1 MLTLSFPA
9 RCSAYVKLDSV
20 GYFCRQRNRDNV
32 LYRRA
37 LLPPTTVA
45 STAPRAD
52 KPGPGLAHNGGEVAT
67 SAAATTSKPVS
78 TASTPVKLA
87 TDRGKPTI
95 SSFLSDQLV
104 VSPPDW
110 ETRRWLS
117 RRWNWRK
124 QRKLVASKRVVSGAK
139 RALVTLDAYPRK
151 RLKTS
156 ADESAS
162 DGSKSVA
169 LIQSVWRAWRL
180 RRALL
185 SIKTATILVQ
195 ATFRG
200 HETRAKISHL
210 HRAASVIQTEWRGF
224 CDYVR
229 YHLFL
234 KNVIIVQRFSRR
246 FLAIRLRAQK
256 TSAIVRLQGAI
267 RSWSAKRLLSRLIDQ
282 RDDTIRAE
290 AALRSKSAV
299 CLQSTIRGY
308 MIRKQQRIRTMA
320 CVQIQRTVRGFLVQL
335 QFHLRSI
342 DVIIVQSLVRRW
354 LVRRDALRRLDAV
367 LCLQRLARSLHS
379 RRVLK
384 EKRELSRR
392 HCAATLV
399 QKTWRC
405 YNVHVDYRL
414 LILSIIAIQS
424 AVRRCQGC
432 IRHAE
437 ARNAA
442 LRIQVA
448 VRKWLSARLEDIS
461 ARKIQAAVRA
471 FLAPLAD
478 DDAKDEDDEQEEET
492 TPAPQRPQA
501 LRRSPRN
508 HPRSATP
515 ADDEGPEAGDEEPAG
530 FTAMDN
536 DAEDE
541 DEDEDEEQEEE
552 TTPAPQ
558 RRRVPVRAVRRSP
571 RNHPRP
577 ATRRSRRI
585 AAQERRYGRP
595 NYKD

>member
-1 MLTLSFPA
+1 
-9 RCSAYVKLDSV
+9 
-20 GYFCRQRNRDNV
+20 
-32 LYRRA
+32 
-37 LLPPTTVA
+37 
-45 STAPRAD
+45 
-52 KPGPGLAHNGGEVAT
+52 
-67 SAAATTSKPVS
+67 
-78 TASTPVKLA
+78 
-87 TDRGKPTI
+87 
-95 SSFLSDQLV
+95 
-104 VSPPDW
+104 
-110 ETRRWLS
+110 
-117 RRWNWRK
+117 
-124 QRKLVASKRVVSGAK
+124 
-139 RALVTLDAYPRK
+139 
-151 RLKTS
+151 
-156 ADESAS
+156 
-162 DGSKSVA
+162 
-169 LIQSVWRAWRL
+169 
-180 RRALL
+180 
-185 SIKTATILVQ
+185 
-195 ATFRG
+195 
-200 HETRAKISHL
+200 
-210 HRAASVIQTEWRGF
+210 
-224 CDYVR
+224 
-229 YHLFL
+229 
-234 KNVIIVQRFSRR
+234 
-246 FLAIRLRAQK
+246 
-256 TSAIVRLQGAI
+256 
-267 RSWSAKRLLSRLIDQ
+267 
-282 RDDTIRAE
+282 
-290 AALRSKSAV
+290 
-299 CLQSTIRGY
+299 

-379 RRVLK
+379 RTVLK

-392 HCAATLV
+392 HRAATLV

-501 LRRSPRN
+501 VRRSPRN

-515 ADDEGPEAGDEEPAG
+515 ASDEGPEAGDEEPAG

-536 DAEDE
+536 DAEDEDEEQEEETTPAPQRPQAVRRSPRNHPRSATPADDEDPEAGDEEPAGFTAMDNDAE